1 MRSCARAD
9 IIDVA
14 FGPVGLALR
23 PAFVVV
29 GQVAL
34 GLPLYVKALGR
45 LGRRPSHGRTS
56 RAEVASLVG
65 GR

>member
-34 GLPLYVKALGR
+34 GLPLVCEGPGPAG
-45 LGRRPSHGRTS
+45 PSPFAWAHVES
-56 RAEVASLVG
+56 RG
-65 GR
+65 GF